1 METERGFDMATGLR
15 ITLEQLAP
23 EVAAWTPEWEAAQ
36 VFPVRLRCTEEEYL
50 SLDDNL
56 LLEYSDGFLEVLP
69 MPTTAHQ
76 LILAFLYRT
85 LYDWVVARNLGL
97 VLFAPLKVRLRAG
110 KLREPDILFMKR
122 ENSRRIGNDYWERPD
137 LVMEVVSENNRRH
150 DLVTKRDEYARAG
163 IPEYWIVAPEEATI
177 TVFVLRP
184 RRRTYVEHGTF
195 AKGDRATSQVL
206 PGFEVDVKT
215 ALEQK
220 PAGPA

>member
-1 METERGFDMATGLR
+1 MATGLR
-15 ITLEQLAP
+15 ISLAQLAP
-23 EVAAWTPEWEAAQ
+23 EAADWTPEWEAAQ
-36 VFPVRLRCTEEEYL
+36 VFPVRVACSEEEYL
-50 SLDDNL
+50 ALGESRF
-56 LLEYSDGFLEVLP
+56 LEYSDGFLEILP
-69 MPTTAHQ
+69 TPTIFHQ
-76 LILAFLYRT
+76 LILKDIFLM
-85 LYDWVVARNLGL
+85 LDDWVVARNLGL

-110 KLREPDILFMKR
+110 KHREPDILFMKR

-137 LVMEVVSENNRRH
+137 LVMEVVSAKNRRH

-163 IPEYWIVAPEEATI
+163 IPEYWIVDPEEATI

-184 RRRTYVEHGTF
+184 RRKTYVEHGTF

-206 PGFEVDVKT
+206 PGFEVDVKA